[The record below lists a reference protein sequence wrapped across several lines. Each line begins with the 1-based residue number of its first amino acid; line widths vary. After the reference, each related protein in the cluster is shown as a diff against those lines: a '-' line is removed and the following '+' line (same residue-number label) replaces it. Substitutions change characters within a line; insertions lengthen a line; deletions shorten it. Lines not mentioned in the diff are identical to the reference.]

1 MEEKKRYKVYK
12 IIMLIVLVA
21 FITFM
26 ITSIGL
32 YQYFVKGDNFNVV
45 KCIMEEKKR
54 YKVYKIIMLIVLVA
68 FITFMITSI
77 GLYQYFVK
85 GDNLNKHLLLSAS
98 PESKD
103 IANSLDTYKAILDKY
118 YLGEINEEDLK
129 EGAIRGYI
137 EGVGDK
143 YTEYISKEEMQEYM
157 EDTKGNFVGIGIY
170 MIQDKKSDK
179 IMVVAPIKNSP
190 AEKAGVQAGDLILA
204 VDEQECTAND
214 MNTISS
220 KIKGEAGTTVKL
232 KLQRGNETLE
242 LDIKRESVTVNPVES
257 KMLESNIGYIK
268 FTSFDENTSED
279 FKKNFETLQKQGAK
293 SLIIDLRPI
302 KNSPAEK
309 AGVQAGDLIL
319 AVDGQECTAND
330 MNTISSKIK
339 GEAGTIVKLKLQR
352 GNDTLELEIKRES
365 VTVNPVESKMLES
378 NIGYIK
384 FTSFDENTS
393 EDFKKN
399 FETLQKKGAKSLII
413 DLRNNGGGIVGEALK
428 IADYITEKDS
438 VLLYEV
444 NK

>member
-1 MEEKKRYKVYK
+1 MVYRLNLLIKNLNNKKEYN
-12 IIMLIVLVA
+12 II
-21 FITFM
+21 
-26 ITSIGL
+26 
-32 YQYFVKGDNFNVV
+32 YNVV
-45 KCIMEEKKR
+45 KGIMEEKKR

-98 PESKD
+98 SESKD

-170 MIQDKKSDK
+170 MIQDKKTDK
-179 IMVVAPIKNSP
+179 IMIVAPIKNSP

-204 VDEQECTAND
+204 VDGQEYTAND

-232 KLQRGNETLE
+232 KLQRGNE
-242 LDIKRESVTVNPVES
+242 
-257 KMLESNIGYIK
+257 
-268 FTSFDENTSED
+268 
-279 FKKNFETLQKQGAK
+279 
-293 SLIIDLRPI
+293 
-302 KNSPAEK
+302 
-309 AGVQAGDLIL
+309 
-319 AVDGQECTAND
+319 
-330 MNTISSKIK
+330 
-339 GEAGTIVKLKLQR
+339 
-352 GNDTLELEIKRES
+352 TLELEIKRES

-399 FETLQKKGAKSLII
+399 FENLQKQGAKSLII
-413 DLRNNGGGIVGEALK
+413 DLRNNGGGIVDEALK
-428 IADYITEKDS
+428 IADYIAEKDS

-444 NK
+444 DKENKEVVKKSENAPIINMPIILLTNENTASSSEILAGALKDLGKAKIVGTKTYGKGVIQEILTLPDGSGIKITTEKYLTPNKTEINKVGIEPDEKVELPEDLENVLEIEEKNDTQLQKAIQMLK